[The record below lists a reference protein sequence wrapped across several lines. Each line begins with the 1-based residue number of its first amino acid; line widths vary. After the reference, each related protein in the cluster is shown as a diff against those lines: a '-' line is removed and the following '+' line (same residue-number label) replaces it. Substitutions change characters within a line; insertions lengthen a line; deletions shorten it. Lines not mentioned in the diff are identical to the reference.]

1 MNCLLIV
8 YKRPHESFSSI
19 SRVSSAYAVSVVASN
34 YKRSFSMG
42 KYDHVVI
49 TQVTLNPETG
59 ESSSQ
64 LVWMAI
70 RAQEKLR
77 ELSPMK
83 EVV

>member
-8 YKRPHESFSSI
+8 YKRPHECFTSI
-19 SRVSSAYAVSVVASN
+19 SRLTPANTPSSLVMS
-34 YKRSFSMG
+34 YKRSFSEG
-42 KYDHVVI
+42 KYDHVLI

-70 RAQEKLR
+70 RPQEKLR
-77 ELSPMK
+77 ELNPK
-83 EVV
+83 KVVA